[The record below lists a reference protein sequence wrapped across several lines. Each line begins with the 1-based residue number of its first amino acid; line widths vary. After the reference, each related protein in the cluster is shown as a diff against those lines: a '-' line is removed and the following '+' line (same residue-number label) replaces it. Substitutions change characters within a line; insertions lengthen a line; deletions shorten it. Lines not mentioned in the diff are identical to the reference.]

1 MLRLDFRCRSRRSDS
16 ACPSQCENLIA
27 ADVSR
32 NLAVPGVQISQLMAS
47 LKCREGSADRVAS
60 GLGGSWF
67 QCAFRGV
74 ARRKKSVLNCRS
86 KVGWRPLYERCLLG
100 QLCFVR

>member
-1 MLRLDFRCRSRRSDS
+1 MLRFDFQCRSRRGDS
-16 ACPSQCENLIA
+16 PCPSQCENLIA

-60 GLGGSWF
+60 
-67 QCAFRGV
+67 
-74 ARRKKSVLNCRS
+74 ARRCCQFLPVLLRS
-86 KVGWRPLYERCLLG
+86 FHAALRRDV
-100 QLCFVR
+100 